1 MKISRLCAVLS
12 AGLCLCGCMVEETVE
27 SEAMKTLNEN
37 YYVVY
42 RKVKNADVSLSTAR
56 DEIVFRSGEPALLEL
71 ELSNEADT
79 PVEIPE
85 WYLLDPDNFL
95 IHFRPYVSGE
105 TPMEAASAEWF
116 MIAPDFDRPKPPDHY
131 TLCLNPGN
139 RARFSV
145 PLDFIE
151 KIPAD
156 RDMIFLAY
164 AELNLSSIS
173 ALSPMFVIVSEG
185 TGTKEEK

>member
-1 MKISRLCAVLS
+1 
-12 AGLCLCGCMVEETVE
+12 MVEETVE

-37 YYVVY
+37 YHIVY
-42 RKVKNADVSLSTAR
+42 RKVRDADVVLSTSR
-56 DEIVFRSGEPALLEL
+56 DEITFRSGEPAVLEL
-71 ELSNEADT
+71 DLSNEAAA

-105 TPMEAASAEWF
+105 TPQEAASAEWF
-116 MIAPDFDRPKPPDHY
+116 MIAPDFDRPKPPEHY
-131 TLCLNPGN
+131 TLSLNPGN
-139 RARFSV
+139 KARFSV

-151 KIPAD
+151 RIPAD
-156 RDMIFLAY
+156 RDMIFIAY

-185 TGTKEEK
+185 TGTEDQK

>member
-1 MKISRLCAVLS
+1 MKQSRLFAFLPAVL
-12 AGLCLCGCMVEETVE
+12 CLFGCMVEETVE
-27 SEAMKTLNEN
+27 SDAMKALNEN

-42 RKVKNADVSLSTAR
+42 RKINDAEITLSTSR
-56 DEIVFRSGEPALLEL
+56 DEITFRSGEPAVLEL
-71 ELSNEADT
+71 DLCNEAVT
-79 PVEIPE
+79 PLEIPE

-105 TPMEAASAEWF
+105 TPLEAASAEWF
-116 MIAPDFDRPKPPDHY
+116 MIAPDFDRPKPPEHY
-131 TLCLNPGN
+131 TLSLNPGN
-139 RARFSV
+139 KARFSV

-151 KIPAD
+151 RIPAD
-156 RDMIFLAY
+156 RNMIFIAY

-185 TGTKEEK
+185 TGTEEQK

>member
-1 MKISRLCAVLS
+1 MKKFRLFAFPS
-12 AGLCLCGCMVEETVE
+12 ALLCLCGCMVEETVE

-42 RKVKNADVSLSTAR
+42 RKIRDADVVLSTSR
-56 DEIVFRSGEPALLEL
+56 DEITFRSGEPAVLEL
-71 ELSNEADT
+71 DLSNEAAA

-105 TPMEAASAEWF
+105 TPQEAASAEWF
-116 MIAPDFDRPKPPDHY
+116 MIAPDFDRPKPPEHY
-131 TLCLNPGN
+131 TLSLNPGN
-139 RARFSV
+139 KARFSV

-151 KIPAD
+151 RIPAD
-156 RDMIFLAY
+156 RDMIFIAY

-185 TGTKEEK
+185 TGTEDQK